1 MLFQNIKKVR
11 YLKHYNLRK
20 CYFMADELQHS
31 SKNIASLD
39 IQAKE
44 LGIGGDLS
52 PETDEI
58 LYKKR
63 MQKRKEVQSK
73 RLKVRKTKKG
83 LLIVFTGNGKG
94 KTTASLGMALRTIG
108 HGHKVAIIQ
117 FIKGGWT
124 TGEEKALKNL
134 SSNISWQALGEGFTW
149 ETQDRVRDKELVKE
163 AWQIAKKFIIDESY
177 KLVILDEI
185 NIATKLGYLSPGE
198 IIKFIKS
205 LNNRKNHIVLTGR
218 GASESI
224 INQADLVTEMKLIR
238 HPFKEQGIK
247 AQECVEF

>member
-1 MLFQNIKKVR
+1 MPGKEKPSSRKIK
-11 YLKHYNLRK
+11 NL
-20 CYFMADELQHS
+20 DLQ
-31 SKNIASLD
+31 AR
-39 IQAKE
+39 E
-44 LGIGGDLS
+44 LGIGGKLS
-52 PETDEI
+52 PETDES

-63 MQKRKEVQSK
+63 MQKRKDIQSK
-73 RLKVRKTKKG
+73 RLKERNTKKG
-83 LLIVFTGNGKG
+83 LLLVFTGNGKG

-134 SSNISWQALGEGFTW
+134 SSNISWHSLGEGFTW
-149 ETQDRVRDKELVKE
+149 ETQDRVRDEELVKE
-163 AWQIAKKFIIDESY
+163 AWKVAKTFIIDESY
-177 KLVILDEI
+177 KLIILDEI
-185 NIATKLGYLSPGE
+185 NIATKLGYLSPDE
-198 IIKFIKS
+198 IISFIQS
-205 LNNRKNHIVLTGR
+205 LNDRKNHIVLTGR

-247 AQECVEF
+247 AQACIEF